1 MVTTIQ
7 VDEDTQKRLFGKVA
21 ELEARLGRRV
31 SYDEAISLL
40 LDESGETREAR
51 IQFTKL
57 YGVLKNDKKVW
68 VELRRLRHE
77 EKSRFERLS
86 RLAKS
91 A

>member
-7 VDEDTQKRLFGKVA
+7 VDEDTQKRLFAKVA

-57 YGVLKNDKKVW
+57 YGVLKNDKRVW
-68 VELRRLRHE
+68 AQLRRLRHE
-77 EKSRFERLS
+77 EKSRLERLG

-91 A
+91 T

>member
-1 MVTTIQ
+1 MVTTIRIN
-7 VDEDTQKRLFGKVA
+7 EETRKRLFAKVA

-31 SYDEAISLL
+31 SYDEAISFL

-57 YGVLKNDKKVW
+57 FGAVKNDKKVW
-68 VELRRLRHE
+68 MELRRLRRE
-77 EKSRFERLS
+77 DKSRLE

>member
-7 VDEDTQKRLFGKVA
+7 VDEDTQKRLFAKVA

-68 VELRRLRHE
+68 SELRRLRQE

-86 RLAKS
+86 KLAKS
-91 A
+91 T